1 MYLIAE
7 GLEKIPASKIEKGE
21 DCIKVYDENSA
32 VSHVFQGIP
41 DFSKFSVEG
50 GEFTPAQPDKLMRSQ
65 TAMSEISSSLAD
77 NHGILAIGHGGTGS
91 ATVADALNNLE
102 ILDRIY
108 PVGSIYM
115 SVNSTNPSNYFGG
128 TWVSWGQGRVPV
140 GVNSSD
146 SNFSAAEKTGGEK
159 SHTLTVN
166 EIPSHAHTIPGST
179 VSWGTGVNAVHINE
193 SVMLGTTGTNQLLFL
208 SDGETNLKTGEIG
221 GSNAHNNLQPYITC
235 YMWKR
240 TA

>member
-21 DCIKVYDENSA
+21 DYIKVYDENDV

-50 GEFTPAQPDKLMRSQ
+50 GEFTPAQPDKLTRIQ
-65 TAMSEISSSLAD
+65 TAMSEISTSLAD
-77 NHGILAIGHGGTGS
+77 NNGILAISHGGTGS
-91 ATVADALNNLE
+91 ATVEDALNSLE
-102 ILDRIY
+102 VFDRIY

-140 GVNSSD
+140 GVNTSD
-146 SNFSAAEKTGGEK
+146 SNFSTVEKTGGVK
-159 SHTLTVN
+159 THTLAVN
-166 EIPSHAHTIPGST
+166 EMPSHVHSITTTNIYYTSGT
-179 VSWGTGVNAVHINE
+179 ENVSVACGGVASNIID
-193 SVMLGTTGTNQLLFL
+193 TNSKGNSQ
-208 SDGETNLKTGEIG
+208 
-221 GSNAHNNLQPYITC
+221 AHNNLQPYITC

>member
-21 DCIKVYDENSA
+21 DCIKVYDENDV

-50 GEFTPAQPDKLMRSQ
+50 GEFTPAQPDKLSRIQ
-65 TAMSEISSSLAD
+65 TAMSEISTSLAD
-77 NHGILAIGHGGTGS
+77 NNGILAVSHGGTGS
-91 ATVADALNNLE
+91 ATVADALNSLE
-102 ILDRIY
+102 IFDRIY

-140 GVNSSD
+140 GVNTSD
-146 SNFSAAEKTGGEK
+146 SNFSTVEKTGGEK
-159 SHTLTVN
+159 SHTLSIAEMPN
-166 EIPSHAHTIPGST
+166 HNHTRGGSDAGWGAGNYGSIT
-179 VSWGTGVNAVHINE
+179 DVLVS
-193 SVMLGTTGTNQLLFL
+193 LGTTSANQLFFHAA
-208 SDGETNLKTGEIG
+208 GATNSTGS
-221 GSNAHNNLQPYITC
+221 GSAHNNLQPYITC

>member
-21 DCIKVYDENSA
+21 DYIKVYDENDV

-50 GEFTPAQPDKLMRSQ
+50 GEFTPAQPDKLMRIQ
-65 TAMSEISSSLAD
+65 TAMSEVSSSLA
-77 NHGILAIGHGGTGS
+77 NNNGVLAVSHGGTGS
-91 ATVADALNNLE
+91 ATAEDALNNLE
-102 ILDRIY
+102 IFDRIY

-128 TWVSWGQGRVPV
+128 TWVSWGQGRVPA
-140 GVNSSD
+140 GVDTSD
-146 SNFSAAEKTGGEK
+146 TEFSTVEKAGGEK
-159 SHTLTVN
+159 SHTLSID
-166 EIPSHAHTIPGST
+166 EMPSHNHTRGGSDAGWGAGNYGAIT
-179 VSWGTGVNAVHINE
+179 DVLVS
-193 SVMLGTTGTNQLLFL
+193 LGTTSANQLFFHAA
-208 SDGETNLKTGEIG
+208 GATNSTG
-221 GSNAHNNLQPYITC
+221 SSLAHNNLQPYITC